1 MSDQKLFKMLQ
12 DRKNAKAKSRLSDLA
27 IRVGLL
33 LLLPYVMWLSQYNDA
48 YVKTIHNKQIHFNF
62 DSIMLSF
69 HDLFSNANMIV
80 HEAGH
85 GICYILH
92 CPQFFSTL
100 NGTLFQLALPLIFIF
115 YYYKRENK
123 ILTGLGVI
131 WFAQNLVYVAWYMSH
146 SQTPNLYPSFLGGNG
161 IHDFW
166 YIFSQLGILQYDWLV
181 SGFVRAIAVVL
192 LFGAYFYLLFI
203 AFIQNPTKSY
213 KTL

>member
-115 YYYKRENK
+115 LLLQKRE
-123 ILTGLGVI
+123 
-131 WFAQNLVYVAWYMSH
+131 QNTYWIRCYMVCSKLSVCCLVYVTFA
-146 SQTPNLYPSFLGGNG
+146 
-161 IHDFW
+161 D
-166 YIFSQLGILQYDWLV
+166 
-181 SGFVRAIAVVL
+181 
-192 LFGAYFYLLFI
+192 
-203 AFIQNPTKSY
+203 TKSLSIFFRR
-213 KTL
+213 KWNT